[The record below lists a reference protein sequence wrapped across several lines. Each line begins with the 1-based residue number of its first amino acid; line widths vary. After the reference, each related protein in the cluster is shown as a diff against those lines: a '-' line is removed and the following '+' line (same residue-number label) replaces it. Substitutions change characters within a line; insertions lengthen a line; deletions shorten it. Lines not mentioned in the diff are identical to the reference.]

1 MTHESEG
8 LDLHSFRTDRP
19 GIRKVL
25 GDLEAEIMELIWE
38 NLANQGTMVRDVFEI
53 LYERRRIAYTTVMST
68 MSRLAKKGLLRVE
81 KKEQSYVYYPKFTKN
96 EFIFHFDGH
105 IIEDLFISFS
115 GGTLVDGDA
124 YADSETTEHL
134 RQLLEELNRR
144 REKEEAE

>member
-1 MTHESEG
+1 MTTESEG

-25 GDLEAEIMELIWE
+25 GNLEAEIMELIWE
-38 NLANQGTMVRDVFEI
+38 HLANQGMVVREVFEI

-81 KKEQSYVYYPKFTKN
+81 KKDQSYIYYPNFTKD
-96 EFIFHFDGH
+96 EFISQFVVH

-115 GGTLVDGDA
+115 GETLADIGTHA
-124 YADSETTEHL
+124 NPETTEHL
-134 RQLLEELNRR
+134 RQLLDELNRR
-144 REKEEAE
+144 REKEEA

>member
-1 MTHESEG
+1 MTTESER

-38 NLANQGTMVRDVFEI
+38 QLANQGTAVREVFEI

-81 KKEQSYVYYPKFTKN
+81 KKEQSYIYYPNFTKN
-96 EFIFHFDGH
+96 EFISRFVGH
-105 IIEDLFISFS
+105 IIEDLFVSFS
-115 GGTLVDGDA
+115 SETLADIGTCA
-124 YADSETTEHL
+124 NSETTDHL
-134 RQLLEELNRR
+134 RQLLYELNRR
-144 REKEEAE
+144 RKQEEA